1 MVSGT
6 KKPKIISPRPFR
18 LVKFFSFTGLGIILI
33 TTMVLSW
40 VISNYAKKVILDRSE
55 SYSLLLAEHV
65 NRQVF
70 LQFVLPTALRY
81 GEIALRE
88 PVQFKRLDTV
98 VRNTT
103 EGLKVDSVTIFDS
116 KENVISYSTIAEE
129 VGARDKGGVE
139 YQNALKGQNIYRLV
153 STASLLNLLPGSEPI
168 SSKLLTY
175 IPFRRENPLSERT
188 EDIIGVTKVVQDLSE
203 DMEAILRLQVTIIV
217 VSILIMGTLFFILTQ
232 IVNKADQINKA
243 RDEERRRLES
253 KLHHAER
260 LASLGEMVA
269 SVSHEIKNPLG
280 IVRSTAEILNK
291 RLKEQAPSSR
301 HLSEIIITE
310 TSRLDNIVREFLDF
324 AKPQMPDFTK
334 ISINDPLKKVAE
346 FLAPELEAK
355 RITLTQNL
363 DPDIL
368 PTDID
373 QNLIYRAF
381 LNLFINA
388 IQAMPDGGSIT
399 VSSSLLS
406 DGQQPKSIVVRI
418 SDTGIGIEE
427 DRQEMIFTPFYTNK
441 NRGTGL
447 GLAIVKN
454 IIEEHS
460 GTIGVESEPGKGS
473 TFIIALPVQQRIE
486 NL

>member
-1 MVSGT
+1 MAT
-6 KKPKIISPRPFR
+6 KPKKPKIISPRPFR

-40 VISNYAKKVILDRSE
+40 VISNYAKKVIMSRSE

-103 EGLKVDSVTIFDS
+103 EGLNVDSVTIFDS
-116 KENVISYSTIAEE
+116 KENVISYSTIADE
-129 VGARDKGGVE
+129 VGTRDMGGAE
-139 YQNALKGQNIYRLV
+139 YQNALKGQNSYQLI

-168 SSKLLTY
+168 SSKLHTY

-188 EDIIGVTKVVQDLSE
+188 DDIMGVTKVVQDLSE

-291 RLKEQAPSSR
+291 RLKELAPSSK

-310 TSRLDNIVREFLDF
+310 TSRLDDIVREFLDF
-324 AKPQMPDFTK
+324 AKPQMPNFTRT
-334 ISINDPLKKVAE
+334 SINDPLGKVAE
-346 FLAPELEAK
+346 FLEPELAAK
-355 RITLTQNL
+355 QITITQNL
-363 DPDIL
+363 DADII
-368 PTDID
+368 PIDID
-373 QNLIYRAF
+373 QNLLYRAF

-388 IQAMPDGGSIT
+388 VQAMPDGGAIT
-399 VSSSLLS
+399 VSSSMLS
-406 DGQQPKSIVVRI
+406 EGQQPKSIVVRI
-418 SDTGIGIEE
+418 TDTGIGIAE

-460 GTIGVESEPGKGS
+460 GSIEVESEPGEGA
-473 TFIIALPVQQRIE
+473 TFIITLPVQHGM
-486 NL
+486 

>member
-1 MVSGT
+1 MVT
-6 KKPKIISPRPFR
+6 NPQKAKIKSPRPFR
-18 LVKFFSFTGLGIILI
+18 LVKFFSFTGLGLILI

-40 VISNYAKKVILDRSE
+40 VISNYAKKVMMDRSE

-88 PVQFKRLDTV
+88 PSQFKRLDTV

-116 KENVISYSTIAEE
+116 KENIISYSTIPEE
-129 VGARDKGGVE
+129 GGVRDMGGPE
-139 YQNALKGQNIYRLV
+139 YENALKGNNTSRLM

-188 EDIIGVTKVVQDLSE
+188 DDIMGVTKVVQDLSD
-203 DMEAILRLQVTIIV
+203 DMEAILQLQLTIII

-232 IVNKADQINKA
+232 IVTKADQINKA
-243 RDEERRRLES
+243 RDEERRRLEG

-291 RLKEQAPSSR
+291 RLKDQAPSSK
-301 HLSEIIITE
+301 HLAEIIITE
-310 TSRLDNIVREFLDF
+310 TSRLDDIVREFLDF
-324 AKPQMPDFTK
+324 ARPQVPHFAIAT
-334 ISINDPLKKVAE
+334 INDPLLKVIEFMQPELTKKKVT
-346 FLAPELEAK
+346 LE
-355 RITLTQNL
+355 QNL
-363 DPDIL
+363 DPDL
-368 PTDID
+368 EPMAID
-373 QNLIYRAF
+373 QNLLYRAF
-381 LNLFINA
+381 LNLFVNA
-388 IQAMPDGGSIT
+388 IQAMPDGGTLFID
-399 VSSSLLS
+399 SSLAS
-406 DGQQPKSIVVRI
+406 EGPKKNVVVRFT
-418 SDTGIGIEE
+418 DTGIGISEE
-427 DRQEMIFTPFYTNK
+427 KLEIIFTPFYTNK

-454 IIEEHS
+454 IIEEHN
-460 GTIGVESEPGKGS
+460 GTIDVESETGKGAA
-473 TFIIALPVQQRIE
+473 FIITLPQQ
-486 NL
+486 